1 MNKLGVYGAYQ
12 NNLMDS
18 FVRNK
23 KEADK
28 NSAAG
33 KAERTEKNAKSE
45 TVKETVSETELN
57 LSDKAKELLQQL
69 KEKYANMDF
78 MVANY
83 ASDEEAQSYLS
94 RGTKEYSVLIE
105 PETLEAMANDEETK
119 AKYISLIEEST
130 AQLDD
135 VREQLEE
142 EAEENGTEVKSIG
155 VSIGNDGSVSYFAEL
170 EKTGAKQRERIEK
183 TREKKAEEK
192 KSEEK
197 KAEKEKQEER
207 LKAGYGGNIAHMDRR
222 TATVRADSIEEL
234 MEKIKAVDWSEVKPA
249 RSETGSYFNCT
260 I

>member
-1 MNKLGVYGAYQ
+1 MDKLGAYGAYQ
-12 NNLMDS
+12 NNFMDS
-18 FVRNK
+18 FIKNK

-28 NSAAG
+28 SGAAG
-33 KAERTEKNAKSE
+33 KAERTEKPAKAESAGQ
-45 TVKETVSETELN
+45 TASETELK

-83 ASDEEAQSYLS
+83 SSDEEAQSYLS

-119 AKYISLIEEST
+119 AKYMSLIEEST
-130 AQLDD
+130 AKLDD

-142 EAEENGTEVKSIG
+142 EAEESGAEVKSIG
-155 VSIGNDGSVSYFAEL
+155 ISIGNDGSVSYFAEL
-170 EKTGAKQRERIEK
+170 EKAGAKQRERIEK
-183 TREKKAEEK
+183 TKEKNAEEK
-192 KSEEK
+192 KAEEK

-207 LKAGYGGNIAHMDRR
+207 LKAGYGDNMPRADRK
-222 TATVRADSIEEL
+222 TTTVSAATVEEL
-234 MEKIKAVDWSEVKPA
+234 LEKIRAVDWSEVKPA
-249 RSETGSYFNCT
+249 RQETGSHFNCT